1 MNPPHPQPAADQA
14 PARSFDPSLWVD
26 RYGEALYRYAL
37 VRVRRP
43 EVAEDLVQEALLAGL
58 RGKDRFQGT
67 SAEQTW
73 LTGILRHK
81 IMDHFRSRTGEV
93 QQAVEEDEGVDWLD
107 AFFDEKQHWLRPP
120 NPDAVQPQ
128 ALLERKEF
136 WDVLDACLDD
146 LPPRTREVF
155 ARRVM
160 ENEETAVICKAVG
173 VSATNLG
180 VILFRA
186 RSQMRRC
193 LMLRWFDDAARSQ
206 DEGTPSR
213 SSSSPGAPR

>member
-1 MNPPHPQPAADQA
+1 MNPPHPQQAPDQA
-14 PARSFDPSLWVD
+14 SAPSLDPSRWVE

-37 VRVRRP
+37 VRVRLP

-58 RGKDRFQGT
+58 RGKHDFQGT

-93 QQAVEEDEGVDWLD
+93 QQAVEDEDVDWLD
-107 AFFDEKQHWLRPP
+107 SFFDEKGQWLRPP
-120 NPDAVQPQ
+120 DPDAVQPQ

-146 LPPRTREVF
+146 LPPRAREVF

-160 ENEETAVICKAVG
+160 ENEETAVIRKAVG
-173 VSATNLG
+173 VSSTNLG

-186 RSQMRRC
+186 RAQMRRC
-193 LMLRWFDDAARSQ
+193 LMLRWFEGAAAGP
-206 DEGTPSR
+206 DGAAASR
-213 SSSSPGAPR
+213 SSSSPEAPR